1 MFHRMRPLVFWPPF
15 ILLIL
20 SLAASMLDLERFLD
34 VTGGLN
40 SAILD
45 NVGWLFSLTSL
56 VMVMTCLIVF
66 LSPLGRTRIG
76 GENAL
81 PILSPWRWF
90 SITLCT
96 TVAVGIMFWSTAEP
110 LHHLHNPPAS
120 LDITANSLDATRFSL
135 STMFLHW
142 SFTPYAIYTV
152 PAVMFAIAH
161 YNMGKPFSLGSLFT
175 PILGD
180 RLIGRPG
187 RLLDALALFA
197 LVCGMASSL
206 GTGAMTLAGGV
217 DRFLGTGTG
226 PLALGIVTLAIV
238 AVFTASAASGLQR
251 GIAVLSALNARAFF
265 AFMAFIFLFG
275 PTRDILGYGV
285 ESSGA
290 YLGQF
295 IEKSLFTGAL
305 ADDPWPK
312 DWSIFYWANWMA
324 WAPIT
329 ALFLGRISRG
339 YTVRQFMLIN
349 LVAPA
354 LFAIAYVSVTS
365 GSILHMDLSSG
376 GSMHALLQ
384 ESGPG
389 AMVYALL
396 DELPLGGL
404 SAIAFLTI
412 AFLSYVTA
420 ADSNTEAISQLC
432 SNDSQAALAGDGND
446 DNASYRLPLKILWG
460 CTIGAVA
467 WIMTSFVGVD
477 GIKMLSNLG
486 GFPALLIVILA
497 TASLLRLVSM
507 GTAGAGMER
516 TPSRTYSQEAHER
529 WQRHQQLNEAVP
541 PDNQ

>member
-15 ILLIL
+15 ILLML
-20 SLAASMLDLERFLD
+20 AVAASIIDLQGFLA
-34 VTGGLN
+34 VTGRLN
-40 SAILD
+40 TAILE

-56 VMVMTCLIVF
+56 AMVITCLIVF

-76 GENAL
+76 GEHAR
-81 PILSPWRWF
+81 PMLSAWRWF

-110 LHHLHNPPAS
+110 LYHLHSPPAS
-120 LDITANSLDATRFSL
+120 LDITANSLDAARFSL

-206 GTGAMTLAGGV
+206 GTGVMTLAGGV

-238 AVFTASAASGLQR
+238 TLFTASAASGLQR
-251 GIAVLSALNARAFF
+251 GIATLSALNARAFF
-265 AFMAFIFLFG
+265 VFMAFIFLFG

-290 YLGQF
+290 YVGQF
-295 IEKSLFTGAL
+295 LEKSLFTGAL

-312 DWSIFYWANWMA
+312 SWSIFYWANWMA

-365 GSILHMDLSSG
+365 GSMLHLDLTGDG
-376 GSMHALLQ
+376 GMYALLQ
-384 ESGPG
+384 ENGPG

-396 DELPLGGL
+396 DELPLDGL
-404 SAIAFLTI
+404 SAAAFLAI

-432 SNDSQAALAGDGND
+432 SNDSQTALAGDGDD
-446 DNASYRLPLKILWG
+446 DNAAGRLPLKVLWG
-460 CTIGAVA
+460 TTIGAVA

-497 TASLLRLVSM
+497 TASLLRLVSL

-516 TPSRTYSQEAHER
+516 TPSRTYSEEAHAR
-529 WQRHQQLNEAVP
+529 WQQRRRLAEAE
-541 PDNQ
+541 QG